1 MRVHGIALPL
11 RVLIRLEKAALE
23 HLAAIAGHL
32 GVAKVPAVQQHTVI
46 AFD

>member
-11 RVLIRLEKAALE
+11 RVLIRFEKAALE